1 MVFIFDRL
9 ITLAHRKYCGSHL
22 RHRDNP
28 RRRRTSTCWEYTWTL
43 IGIIVNIF
51 SSFAGQKFYSI
62 RIRHQHHQDHQE
74 QERGSY
80 RWSPHWNSATPHW
93 TCWPPRIGGRSKEK
107 VPHAN
112 QCSSKSR
119 IWQGE
124 NKIWPGAVGSGSEAG
139 RKAKEDVGP
148 SRSKNFMPSIV
159 FFFQRTFLI
168 FCQRLQRFLLEKLAP
183 FAVYSLRFEKLL
195 TQK

>member
-9 ITLAHRKYCGSHL
+9 ITLAHRRYCGSHL
-22 RHRDNP
+22 PHRDNP

-51 SSFAGQKFYSI
+51 SSSAEQKFYSI
-62 RIRHQHHQDHQE
+62 RVRHQHHQDHQE

-80 RWSPHWNSATPHW
+80 RRSPHWNSATPHS

-107 VPHAN
+107 VPHIN

-119 IWQGE
+119 IE

-148 SRSKNFMPSIV
+148 RRSKNFRPSIV
-159 FFFQRTFLI
+159 FFLQRTLLI
-168 FCQRLQRFLLEKLAP
+168 FCDRLQRFLLQELASS
-183 FAVYSLRFEKLL
+183 AVCSLRFEKLL